1 MANKYYCTAMSLPG
15 LGVIC
20 CPIVPWDNG
29 IPWPLAGRMHSNG
42 AAIQTGGFSL
52 YYVQRLLS
60 SLTTIPSKAK
70 KRHTAVAMK
79 HHYFFPAGS
88 RHRSPA
94 HAGLASSPLIVPS
107 KRVIAPR
114 TTRSLRGLRAVSLV
128 EVMFASGILTMVLL
142 GVLQGSLQSRRM
154 TEGSIRQAT
163 CASLVQG
170 YMEQI
175 KSMKYAAVLNALP
188 SSPSVTPGAGTV
200 AAWQAYVG
208 TPGTDDSNPTLTLKD
223 SSQTDTIFC
232 LSPGAAPTTLPD
244 ISTLPT
250 NAAKRTESV
259 DIDNIASAAD
269 NCTLDMWV
277 WINPLTGTN
286 VQDCKSIVV
295 VYQYT
300 VKDGGRVRYYSDMVR
315 AIRSIVPTDG

>member
-1 MANKYYCTAMSLPG
+1 MASPG
-15 LGVIC
+15 C
-20 CPIVPWDNG
+20 Y
-29 IPWPLAGRMHSNG
+29 WPDALHW

-79 HHYFFPAGS
+79 HHYFFSAGS

-94 HAGLASSPLIVPS
+94 HAGLASAPLIVPS

-114 TTRSLRGLRAVSLV
+114 IRSLRGIRAVSLV

-188 SSPSVTPGAGTV
+188 VSPASTPGAGAV
-200 AAWQAYVG
+200 ADWQAYVG

-223 SSQTDTIFC
+223 SAQADSIFC

-250 NAAKRTESV
+250 NAAKHTESV
-259 DIDNIASAAD
+259 DIDNISSMTD

-286 VQDCKSIVV
+286 VQDCRSIVV
-295 VYQYT
+295 VYQYS